1 MGTAEKGYS
10 SLGKGLMKK
19 STRPDMSD
27 YPATTSQIES
37 EKAAVES
44 GAGKGVE
51 ALKGTKVAQVNKF
64 TKK

>member
-10 SLGKGLMKK
+10 SLGKGLRPSKK
-19 STRPDMSD
+19 PEMAD
-27 YPATTSQIES
+27 YPATTAQIEQ

-44 GAGKGVE
+44 GAGKGAE
-51 ALKGTKVAQVNKF
+51 PLRGTKVAQVKPF